1 LKVVSECLG
10 QSGIAATADVYA
22 HVSRAMQED
31 AAQKLDSAFRSG
43 ITRRS

>member
-1 LKVVSECLG
+1 LKVVSERLG
-10 QSGIAATADVYA
+10 HSSIAITADVYA
-22 HVSRAMQED
+22 HVSPAMQED